1 MATDTEL
8 IEGCKRGKTSMQ
20 RLLFEQYAG
29 KMMSICRRYCK
40 DKMEAE
46 DMLQVGFLKVFG
58 RIGQLNSGSL
68 EGWMKKIFV
77 NTCLTQWS
85 KNRASIISI
94 QENITEELDDAEDGL
109 QKLMAHELLQLIDE
123 LPHGA
128 KVVFNL
134 YAIEGYPHTEIATM
148 LNIAEGSSRAQL
160 VRARQLLQQKLRKH
174 I

>member
-29 KMMSICRRYCK
+29 KMMSTCRRYCK

-46 DMLQVGFLKVFG
+46 DMLQVGFLKVFE
-58 RIGQLNSGSL
+58 RIGQQSGGSL
-68 EGWMKKIFV
+68 EAWMKKVFV
-77 NTCLTQWS
+77 NTCLTQLY
-85 KNRASIISI
+85 KNQVSIISI
-94 QENITEELDDAEDGL
+94 EENPSEEIDNAEDGL
-109 QKLMAHELLQLIDE
+109 QKLMADELLELIDE

-134 YAIEGYPHTEIATM
+134 FAIEGFPHTEIAIM
-148 LNIAEGSSRAQL
+148 LDISEGASRSQL
-160 VRARQLLQQKLRKH
+160 ARARQMLQNKLRKH

>member
-85 KNRASIISI
+85 KNKASIISI

>member
-85 KNRASIISI
+85 KNKASIISI

-134 YAIEGYPHTEIATM
+134 YAIEGYPHTEISTM